1 MSEIEKMKRYIARTK
16 LDDSRYYLNLIEAI
30 AIAKTAQTYDDAL
43 DAVSLA
49 FKYGQAKG
57 YRAAKAERRAAV

>member
-1 MSEIEKMKRYIARTK
+1 MTEIEKMKRYIERTK
-16 LDDSRYYLNLIEAI
+16 LDDSQYCLGFIEAV

-57 YRAAKAERRAAV
+57 YRAAKAEVRA